1 MCFTFV
7 FHIKN
12 LGSFLEPMF
21 VFFVS
26 VFLKLHKHLHAE
38 GSSPTLEISFGTAL
52 FMSRGVHLWNK
63 KHFCCLCF
71 VCKFLSTLMN
81 ALIHVHPFCV
91 ELFT

>member
-7 FHIKN
+7 FHIEN

-63 KHFCCLCF
+63 KSTFVVYVLCACF
-71 VCKFLSTLMN
+71 FPLS
-81 ALIHVHPFCV
+81 
-91 ELFT
+91 